1 MNSSKMNKFLLA
13 IVLTILSGNFLGQ
26 THQESLEILLDK
38 LNKLEEEIANL
49 SNNIDQNTYELQ
61 RIEDANQLRYMDLDK
76 RIHQLE
82 TLILL
87 SNEDDNQEQIVS
99 SDLDE
104 NPLSG
109 LIANDESE
117 EEFLLWSNS
126 LKLIENSRYSEAAEN
141 LRLLIL
147 SFPQGEYTNE
157 AYFYLGDI
165 YFQQQMYQ
173 DSIETFNSLLNNFP
187 ENNRTPESIF
197 KLGLNFLR
205 LEDELAAISNFNNVI
220 QNYPESSAAILSKEE
235 LVKLNN

>member
-1 MNSSKMNKFLLA
+1 MF
-13 IVLTILSGNFLGQ
+13 LSGNFLAQ
-26 THQESLEILLDK
+26 SQQESLEMLLEK

-49 SNNIDQNTYELQ
+49 SNNLDQNTYELQ

-87 SNEDDNQEQIVS
+87 SNEDDNQDQVVPGGI
-99 SDLDE
+99 DE

-147 SFPQGEYTNE
+147 SFPRGEYSIE

-173 DSIETFNSLLNNFP
+173 DSIETFNSLLINFP
-187 ENNRTPESIF
+187 DNNRTPETIF

-205 LEDELAAISNFNNVI
+205 LEDEIAAISNFNNVI
-220 QNYPESSAAILSKEE
+220 QNYPESSAAILSEEE

>member
-1 MNSSKMNKFLLA
+1 MF
-13 IVLTILSGNFLGQ
+13 LSGNFLAQ
-26 THQESLEILLDK
+26 SQQESLEMLLEK

-49 SNNIDQNTYELQ
+49 SNNLDQNTYELQ

-87 SNEDDNQEQIVS
+87 SNEDDNQDQIVS
-99 SDLDE
+99 GDIDE
-104 NPLSG
+104 NPLSD

-147 SFPQGEYTNE
+147 SFPRGEYSIE

-173 DSIETFNSLLNNFP
+173 DSIETFNSLLINFP
-187 ENNRTPESIF
+187 DNNRTPETIF

-205 LEDELAAISNFNNVI
+205 LEDEIAAISNFNNVI
-220 QNYPESSAAILSKEE
+220 QNYPESSAAILSEEE

>member
-1 MNSSKMNKFLLA
+1 MNKFLLSL
-13 IVLTILSGNFLGQ
+13 ILMFLSGSFLAQ
-26 THQESLEILLDK
+26 SQQESLEMLLEK

-49 SNNIDQNTYELQ
+49 SNNLDQNTYELQ

-76 RIHQLE
+76 RIYQLE

-87 SNEDDNQEQIVS
+87 SNEDDNQDQIVS
-99 SDLDE
+99 GDIDE
-104 NPLSG
+104 NPLSD

-147 SFPQGEYTNE
+147 SFPRGEYSIE

-173 DSIETFNSLLNNFP
+173 DSIETFNSLLINFP
-187 ENNRTPESIF
+187 ENNRTPETIF

-205 LEDELAAISNFNNVI
+205 LEDEIAAISNFNNVI
-220 QNYPESSAAILSKEE
+220 QNYPESSAAILSEEE

>member
-1 MNSSKMNKFLLA
+1 MNKFLLSL
-13 IVLTILSGNFLGQ
+13 ILMFLSGNFLAQ
-26 THQESLEILLDK
+26 SQQESLEMLLEN

-49 SNNIDQNTYELQ
+49 SNNLDQNTYELQ

-76 RIHQLE
+76 RIYQLE

-87 SNEDDNQEQIVS
+87 SNEDDNQDQIVS
-99 SDLDE
+99 GDIDE
-104 NPLSG
+104 NPLSD

-147 SFPQGEYTNE
+147 SFPHGEYSIE

-173 DSIETFNSLLNNFP
+173 DSIETFNSLLINFP
-187 ENNRTPESIF
+187 ENNRIPETIF

-205 LEDELAAISNFNNVI
+205 LEDEIAAISNFNNVI
-220 QNYPESSAAILSKEE
+220 QNYPESSAAILSEEE

>member
-1 MNSSKMNKFLLA
+1 MSKLLLP
-13 IVLTILSGNFLGQ
+13 LTLIFFTGNFLAQ
-26 THQESLEILLDK
+26 SEQESLEILLDK
-38 LNKLEEEIANL
+38 LNKLEQEISNL
-49 SNNIDQNTYELQ
+49 SNNLDQNTYELQ

-87 SNEDDNQEQIVS
+87 SSEEDNQDQIEL

-109 LIANDESE
+109 LISNDGSE
-117 EEFLLWSNS
+117 EEFSLWSNS

-147 SFPQGEYTNE
+147 SFPQGEYSVE

-187 ENNRTPESIF
+187 ENKRTPESFF
-197 KLGLNFLR
+197 KLGLNFLQ
-205 LEDELAAISNFNNVI
+205 LEDETSARSNFNKVI
-220 QNYPESSAAILSKEE
+220 QNYPESSAAILSEEE

>member
-1 MNSSKMNKFLLA
+1 MNKFLLSL
-13 IVLTILSGNFLGQ
+13 ILVFLSGNFLAQ
-26 THQESLEILLDK
+26 SQQESLEILLEK

-49 SNNIDQNTYELQ
+49 SNNLDQNTYELQ

-87 SNEDDNQEQIVS
+87 SNEDDNQDQIVS
-99 SDLDE
+99 GDIDE
-104 NPLSG
+104 NPLSD

-147 SFPQGEYTNE
+147 SFPRGEYSIE

-173 DSIETFNSLLNNFP
+173 DSIETFNSLLINFP
-187 ENNRTPESIF
+187 ENNRTPETIF

-205 LEDELAAISNFNNVI
+205 LEDEIAAISNFNNVI
-220 QNYPESSAAILSKEE
+220 QNYPESSAAILSEEE

>member
-1 MNSSKMNKFLLA
+1 MNKFLLSL
-13 IVLTILSGNFLGQ
+13 ILMFLSGNFLAQ
-26 THQESLEILLDK
+26 SQQESLEILLEK

-49 SNNIDQNTYELQ
+49 SNNLDQNTYELQ

-87 SNEDDNQEQIVS
+87 SNEDDNQDQIVS
-99 SDLDE
+99 GDIDE
-104 NPLSG
+104 NPLSD

-126 LKLIENSRYSEAAEN
+126 LKLMENSRYSEAAEN

-147 SFPQGEYTNE
+147 SFPRGEYSIE

-173 DSIETFNSLLNNFP
+173 DSIETFNSLLINFP
-187 ENNRTPESIF
+187 ENNRTPETIF

-205 LEDELAAISNFNNVI
+205 LEDEIAAISNFNNVI
-220 QNYPESSAAILSKEE
+220 QNYPESSAAILSEEE

>member
-1 MNSSKMNKFLLA
+1 MNKFLLSL
-13 IVLTILSGNFLGQ
+13 ILMFLSGNFLAQ
-26 THQESLEILLDK
+26 SQQESLEILLEK

-49 SNNIDQNTYELQ
+49 SNNLDQNTYELQ
-61 RIEDANQLRYMDLDK
+61 RIEDANQLRYVDLDK

-87 SNEDDNQEQIVS
+87 SNEEDNQDQIVS
-99 SDLDE
+99 GDIDK
-104 NPLSG
+104 NPLSD

-147 SFPQGEYTNE
+147 SFPQGEYSIE

-173 DSIETFNSLLNNFP
+173 DSIETFNSLLINFP
-187 ENNRTPESIF
+187 ENNRIPETIF

-205 LEDELAAISNFNNVI
+205 LEDEIAAISNFNNVI
-220 QNYPESSAAILSKEE
+220 QNYPESSAAILSEEE

>member
-1 MNSSKMNKFLLA
+1 MNKFLLSL
-13 IVLTILSGNFLGQ
+13 ILMFLSGNFLAQ
-26 THQESLEILLDK
+26 SQQESLEMLLEK

-49 SNNIDQNTYELQ
+49 SNNLDQNTYELQ

-76 RIHQLE
+76 RIYQLE

-87 SNEDDNQEQIVS
+87 SNEDDNQDQIVS
-99 SDLDE
+99 GDIDE
-104 NPLSG
+104 NPLSD

-147 SFPQGEYTNE
+147 SFPQGEYSIE

-173 DSIETFNSLLNNFP
+173 DSIETFNSLLINFP
-187 ENNRTPESIF
+187 ENNRIPETIF

-205 LEDELAAISNFNNVI
+205 LEDEIAAISNFNNVI
-220 QNYPESSAAILSKEE
+220 QNYPESSAAILSEEE

>member
-1 MNSSKMNKFLLA
+1 M
-13 IVLTILSGNFLGQ
+13 
-26 THQESLEILLDK
+26 LDK
-38 LNKLEEEIANL
+38 LNKLEQEISNL
-49 SNNIDQNTYELQ
+49 SNNLDQNTYELQ

-87 SNEDDNQEQIVS
+87 SSEEDNQDQIEL

-104 NPLSG
+104 NSLSG
-109 LIANDESE
+109 LISNDGSE
-117 EEFLLWSNS
+117 EEFSLWSNS

-147 SFPQGEYTNE
+147 SFPQGEYSVE

-187 ENNRTPESIF
+187 ENKRTPESFF
-197 KLGLNFLR
+197 KLGLNFLQ
-205 LEDELAAISNFNNVI
+205 LEDKTSARSNFNNVI
-220 QNYPESSAAILSKEE
+220 QNYPESSAAILSEEE